1 MLRAPLTRL
10 ENYSWFSVPLE
21 PNKGPHSHRP
31 SSQTAIVIIT
41 LVLNK
46 GLFCN
51 EEKIMLVVDCQHQMS
66 NVNIKCPMSISN
78 VLSLLLTKHRNEQ
91 ADLKM
96 TCQLQE
102 KLFKHHAIGQPEWT
116 LSQSVMLYAVQE
128 ASVGNMLHWPRALL
142 RLNERFSQ
150 RPNKQ

>member
-51 EEKIMLVVDCQHQMS
+51 EEKIMLVVDCPHPMS

-102 KLFKHHAIGQPEWT
+102 KLFKHHAIAHR
-116 LSQSVMLYAVQE
+116 Y
-128 ASVGNMLHWPRALL
+128 RATRVNSFPKCNVVRSTGSKCWQHAALAKGP
-142 RLNERFSQ
+142 SA
-150 RPNKQ
+150 P